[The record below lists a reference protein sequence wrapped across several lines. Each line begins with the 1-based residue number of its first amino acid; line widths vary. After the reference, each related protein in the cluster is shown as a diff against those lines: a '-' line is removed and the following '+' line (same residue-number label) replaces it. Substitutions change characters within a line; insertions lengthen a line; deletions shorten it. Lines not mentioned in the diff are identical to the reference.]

1 MGTHEQQNCMKGTIP
16 NTITK
21 MAENQRKLSAPENT
35 SCSEHGN
42 ATLCLF
48 GENSLMAADN
58 KESTVPSSAMRV
70 PISHLSLS
78 GRLTPLLISAGLVR
92 GIIPMSMRTRSDQ
105 LTLGIV
111 LKPQGG
117 ENAE

>member
-1 MGTHEQQNCMKGTIP
+1 
-16 NTITK
+16 
-21 MAENQRKLSAPENT
+21 
-35 SCSEHGN
+35 
-42 ATLCLF
+42 LF